1 MWGSNAR
8 RQGMMH
14 RRPSGGSRRGLNRT
28 FGARGAESGFLV
40 KIGVKVA
47 ERWFVMAGIVLLGG
61 IAAAGLIVA
70 IYAAWLFHDL
80 PDATELADYRPPTAT
95 RVYAGDGTLIGEFSD
110 ERRIYVPY
118 EQIPTPVVQ
127 AFLAAED
134 RNFFQHGGIDVSGLG
149 RAMFKNVFNAVSGRR
164 LEGGSTITQQVAKNV
179 LLTSESSLNRK
190 LKEAILSSR
199 LEGVLTKEQIL
210 ELYLNEIFLGYRS
223 YGVASAAYNYFGKN
237 LSQLTPDEAAFLAA
251 LPKGPNNYHPRRHP
265 GAAKGR
271 RDWVLGEMRQ
281 NNFLTEAQYQEAV
294 ARPLTT
300 NAAPQRAAYRDADF
314 FVEEARRRA
323 IALFGKDDVNGGGYY
338 MRTTLDPTLQSA
350 ARNALMRG
358 LENYDRRHGW
368 RGPWGTTDFAPGW
381 QQAALRRTIPAE
393 RRSWQ
398 AAAVE
403 SVAGNTVR
411 VRTARDDRTG
421 NLIASDA
428 AWANANRQLRRGDLI
443 FVEPQNGSFALKQVP
458 AVNGA
463 LVAIEPQSG
472 RVLAMVGGY
481 SYALS
486 SFNRATQA
494 RRQPGSAFKPIVYAA
509 ALEGDF
515 TPASI
520 VLDAPISFAGGPN
533 GSRWTPENYSRQY
546 YGPQTLRRGLELSRN
561 VMTVRLAQQV
571 GMTNVVDLGRRMGV
585 SDRLQPNLS
594 VSLGAGETTPYD
606 LTAAYAAFVNG
617 GRRIEPYLIEMVQD
631 RNGETIYRA
640 DRRQCRD
647 CGRGF
652 SGQESPRLQDRGTQ
666 VIDPITAYQISSMLE
681 GVVQRGTAAS
691 ARGLGRWVGGK
702 TGTTNEYRSAWF
714 VGFTTDIVV
723 GVFIGFDDNRSL
735 GGGEA
740 GASTAVPVFT
750 EFMTAALKERP
761 ARPFV
766 RPKNAIFRTVNG
778 IEEAF
783 RPGTERRVQET
794 PAEEIPEGPQRYV
807 DVLRREAEEKTGT
820 PAAPPVAAPPPPA
833 PKKEPAEDLS
843 GLY

>member
-1 MWGSNAR
+1 M
-8 RQGMMH
+8 
-14 RRPSGGSRRGLNRT
+14 
-28 FGARGAESGFLV
+28 
-40 KIGVKVA
+40 KIA
-47 ERWFVMAGIVLLGG
+47 ERWFVMAGVALLGA
-61 IAAAGLIVA
+61 IALAGLIVA

-80 PDATELADYRPPTAT
+80 PDASDLADYRPATAT

-118 EQIPTPVVQ
+118 EQIPLPVVQ

-134 RNFFQHGGIDVSGLG
+134 RNFFNHGGIDVGGLG
-149 RAMFKNVFNAVSGRR
+149 RAMFKNVFNAATGRR

-179 LLTSESSLNRK
+179 LLTNETSINRK
-190 LKEAILSSR
+190 VKEAILANR
-199 LEGVLTKEQIL
+199 LEATLTKPQIL

-223 YGVASAAYNYFGKN
+223 YGVAAAAFNYFGKS

-251 LPKGPNNYHPRRHP
+251 LPKGPNNYHPKRHP

-271 RDWVLGEMRQ
+271 RDWVLGEMNQ
-281 NNFLTEAQYQEAV
+281 NGWLNDEALAAAR

-300 NAAPQRAAYRDADF
+300 QDAPRRAQYADADF
-314 FVEEARRRA
+314 FVEEARRQA
-323 IALFGKDDVNGGGYY
+323 IRRFGQEEVNRGGYY

-350 ARNALMRG
+350 ARDALMRG

-368 RGPWGTTDFAPGW
+368 RGPWGTTDFADGW
-381 QQAALRRTIPAE
+381 QETAMEGRRPPE
-393 RRSWQ
+393 RRSWE

-403 SVAGNTVR
+403 SVSGNTVR
-411 VRTARDDRTG
+411 IRTARQDLRGT
-421 NLIASDA
+421 LLTADA
-428 AWANANRQLRRGDLI
+428 AWANANRPLRRGDLI
-443 FVEPQNGSFALKQVP
+443 FVERRGGQYALKQVP
-458 AVNGA
+458 NVNGA

-481 SYALS
+481 SYGLS

-494 RRQPGSAFKPIVYAA
+494 ERQPGSAFKPFVYAA
-509 ALEGDF
+509 ALEGDY

-520 VLDAPISFAGGPN
+520 VLDAPISFAGGAN
-533 GSRWTPENYSRQY
+533 GGRWTPENYSREY
-546 YGPQTLRRGLELSRN
+546 YGPQSLRRGLELSRN
-561 VMTVRLAQQV
+561 VMTVRLAQSI
-571 GMTNVVDLGRRMGV
+571 GMGNVVDLSKKMGV
-585 SDRLQPNLS
+585 SDSLQPNLS
-594 VSLGAGETTPYD
+594 VSLGAGETTPYR

-617 GRRIEPYLIEMVQD
+617 GRRVNPYLIELVQD
-631 RNGETIYRA
+631 RDGETIFQA
-640 DRRQCRD
+640 DNRRCRD
-647 CGRGF
+647 CGRPF
-652 SGQESPRLQDRGTQ
+652 SGQESPRLEARGAQ

-723 GVFIGFDDNRSL
+723 GVFIGFDDNRPL
-735 GGGEA
+735 GRGET
-740 GASTAVPVFT
+740 GATGPVPVFN
-750 EFMTAALKERP
+750 EFMQVALRERP

-766 RPKNAIFRTVNG
+766 RPKNAVFRTVNG

-783 RPGTERRVQET
+783 RPGTERLREEEQA
-794 PAEEIPEGPQRYV
+794 PAQPLPSGPQNYNE
-807 DVLRREAEEKTGT
+807 VLRREREE
-820 PAAPPVAAPPPPA
+820 AAASPPPSTAPPPPA
-833 PKKEPAEDLS
+833 TSPPPRKEPAEDLS